1 MEKNIIITGPTGT
14 GKSVI
19 IARYW
24 AENHKESKLLDG
36 IELKESPHVEFSD
49 EEVAEFKNCPV
60 LILDSMFMEF
70 PVPLQCMKTVLDIL
84 ESRYTSGKTIVI
96 AEQNTAIMERMDI
109 PFINKILEGSFHM
122 QLTNMKDAD
131 AALTILEKLITAFA
145 GEIKV
150 TDEMGKLADE
160 IATEIEEEETKYK
173 TFHYIYYNAHLTLWA
188 TIIIC
193 IAFTLKPSLDGL
205 GTISAREAA
214 DLAGKQVVFRFL
226 CLAAILISMYLTNSN
241 LYHNRPYHEVHCSM
255 IPLGIMSIILILIHI
270 LLNS

>member
-14 GKSVI
+14 GKSFI

-49 EEVAEFKNCPV
+49 EEVAEFKNCRV

-96 AEQNTAIMERMDI
+96 AEQNTAIMERMYI

-131 AALTILEKLITAFA
+131 AALTILEKLITEFA
-145 GEIKV
+145 G
-150 TDEMGKLADE
+150 
-160 IATEIEEEETKYK
+160 EIEEEETKYK
-173 TFHYIYYNAHLTLWA
+173 TFNYIYYNAHLISLL
-188 TIIIC
+188 TILTC
-193 IAFTLKPSLDGL
+193 LTFTLRPSLDGL

-214 DLAGKQVVFRFL
+214 DLAGKQAGIYMLRFL

-241 LYHNRPYHEVHCSM
+241 LYHNRPYHEVCCSM
-255 IPLGIMSIILILIHI
+255 IPLGIMNIILILIYI

>member
-24 AENHKESKLLDG
+24 AKNHKESKLLDG
-36 IELKESPHVEFSD
+36 MELKESPQVEFSD

-131 AALTILEKLITAFA
+131 AALTILEKLITEFA
-145 GEIKV
+145 G
-150 TDEMGKLADE
+150 
-160 IATEIEEEETKYK
+160 EIEEEETKYK
-173 TFHYIYYNAHLTLWA
+173 TFNYIYYNTHLILLS
-188 TIIIC
+188 TILIC
-193 IAFTLKPSLDGL
+193 LTFTLRPSLDGL

-214 DLAGKQVVFRFL
+214 DLAGKQAGIYMLRFL

>member
-36 IELKESPHVEFSD
+36 IELKESPQVEFSD
-49 EEVAEFKNCPV
+49 EEVAEFKSCRV

-131 AALTILEKLITAFA
+131 AALTILEKLIT
-145 GEIKV
+145 
-150 TDEMGKLADE
+150 E
-160 IATEIEEEETKYK
+160 IATEIEKEETKYK
-173 TFHYIYYNAHLTLWA
+173 TFNYIYYNAHLALWA
-188 TIIIC
+188 TILIC
-193 IAFTLKPSLDGL
+193 LAFTLKPSLDGL
-205 GTISAREAA
+205 GTIF
-214 DLAGKQVVFRFL
+214 FRFL
-226 CLAAILISMYLTNSN
+226 CLVAILISMYLTNSN
-241 LYHNRPYHEVHCSM
+241 LYHNRPYHEVCCSM
-255 IPLGIMSIILILIHI
+255 IPLGIMNIILILIYI